1 MFQWLF
7 DQYLVAPLPYGLRGA
22 KKGDA
27 TPKGRTLRLDLSGGF
42 DSATLAR
49 RVKTPHAALFDSAQK
64 VGAGSAEGRLRR
76 RRSSLARVIQGASK
90 AQLELNLDDE
100 ADRIGPR
107 VAYCAEIKYSTRL
120 QCRPDSL
127 AVLRE
132 LNESNRFVQKSAES
146 TSI

>member
-49 RVKTPHAALFDSAQK
+49 RVKTPHAALFGDVGPQK
-64 VGAGSAEGRLRR
+64 VGAEGRLRR
-76 RRSSLARVIQGASK
+76 RRSSLARVIQGCRAASNVK
-90 AQLELNLDDE
+90 CETN
-100 ADRIGPR
+100 
-107 VAYCAEIKYSTRL
+107 
-120 QCRPDSL
+120 
-127 AVLRE
+127 
-132 LNESNRFVQKSAES
+132 
-146 TSI
+146 